1 LGRLASSHVVPILDL
16 ASQPLPPAFN
26 DGILGRGNFNR
37 FEGRPQVHAAT
48 PAIQRLDPES
58 NLTDL
63 VVERLGAHPA
73 HPVYAVQDTVDVDN
87 LSWTEVT
94 AFDFLTHVRNLAKG
108 LIAAGVKPGDLLA
121 VMSGTS
127 YQWALIDQAIWFAG
141 AISVPI
147 YETSSPSQIAHI
159 LADSGAQKIF
169 VAGQTPSRAVARAI
183 ENHKLAGIE
192 QVQLTDEGLAELVE
206 RGQEISDDDVEAA
219 RSVATMDSTA
229 TIVYTS
235 GTTGTPKGAR
245 ISHANLAEGA
255 VNIVPWAK
263 KIVLDRPTPR
273 LLMFLPLAH
282 ILARAVQYFALVAGI
297 QVAHTSDTTN
307 VTKIM
312 QAYKPTWLLVV
323 PRVLEKAYN
332 AILGQAE
339 DASGLRKNLLTDAI
353 DVAEQ
358 WSRARQTGLIPVG
371 LRLKHALYDRLVYAK
386 IRGVFGGEARTAISG
401 ASPLNEKLAHLF
413 TGIGLEI
420 YEGYGL
426 TESTAPASVNVPE
439 HVRLGSVGKLVPGME
454 AKISATGELLL
465 RGVVVS
471 PGYLSE
477 DDNRSAF
484 DDEGWFA
491 TGDLGEIDDDGFIY
505 ITGRTKDLLV
515 TAGGKNVSPGPLEE
529 TVSACP
535 IVGHAVVVG
544 DNKPFVAVL
553 ISLDSEQ
560 LAQWAARRGKVG
572 LTLDEARTDP
582 DVHAEIQSYID
593 LANQSVSKAES
604 IRKMVILPTELSQE
618 TGHVTPSEKLRREA
632 VIKDF
637 DEAMA
642 ELYG

>member
-1 LGRLASSHVVPILDL
+1 MHI
-16 ASQPLPPAFN
+16 
-26 DGILGRGNFNR
+26 
-37 FEGRPQVHAAT
+37 AT
-48 PAIQRLDPES
+48 REIQRLDPAS

-63 VVERLGAHPA
+63 VVERLGANPA
-73 HPVYAVQDTVDVDN
+73 KAVYAVQNTDDLNT

-94 AFDFLTHVRNLAKG
+94 AFEFLAEVRKIAKG
-108 LIAAGVKPGDLLA
+108 LMASEVQPGDLIA
-121 VMSGTS
+121 VMSATS
-127 YQWALIDQAIWFAG
+127 YQWALVDQAIWFAG

-159 LADSGAQKIF
+159 LVDSGAQKIF
-169 VAGQTPSRAVARAI
+169 VAGDTPSRAVSRAI
-183 ENHKLAGIE
+183 EAHELAGIE
-192 QVQLTDEGLAELVE
+192 QFELTDAGLAALAAN
-206 RGQEISDDDVEAA
+206 GADIADDEVEAA

-245 ISHANLAEGA
+245 ISHSNLAEGA
-255 VNIVPWAK
+255 VNIVPWAQE
-263 KIVLDRPTPR
+263 IVLSTSAPR

-312 QAYKPTWLLVV
+312 GAYKPTWLLVV
-323 PRVLEKAYN
+323 PRVLEKAYT
-332 AILGQAE
+332 AVLAQAE
-339 DASGLRKNLLTDAI
+339 DATGLRKNILTDAI
-353 DVAEQ
+353 AVAEQ
-358 WSRARQTGLIPVG
+358 WSRARQTGQMPIG
-371 LRLKHALYDRLVYAK
+371 LRVKHAFYDRVVYAK
-386 IRGVFGGEARTAISG
+386 IRQVFGGEAKAAVSG

-413 TGIGLEI
+413 TGMGLAI
-420 YEGYGL
+420 FEGYGL

-454 AKISATGELLL
+454 AKIAESGELLL

-471 PGYLSE
+471 PGYLSAE
-477 DDNRSAF
+477 ENARSF
-484 DDEGWFA
+484 DEEGWFA
-491 TGDLGEIDDDGFIY
+491 TGDLAQIDDEGFIY

-529 TVSACP
+529 VISSCP
-535 IVGHAVVVG
+535 IVGHAIVVG
-544 DNKPFVAVL
+544 ENKPFVGVL

-560 LAQWAARRGKVG
+560 LDQWAARRGKVG
-572 LTLDEARTDP
+572 LTLEQARTDE

-604 IRKMVILPTELSQE
+604 VRKMVILPTELSQA
-618 TGHVTPSEKLRREA
+618 TGHVTPSEKLRRAA
-632 VIKDF
+632 VINDF
-637 DEAMA
+637 DEPMA